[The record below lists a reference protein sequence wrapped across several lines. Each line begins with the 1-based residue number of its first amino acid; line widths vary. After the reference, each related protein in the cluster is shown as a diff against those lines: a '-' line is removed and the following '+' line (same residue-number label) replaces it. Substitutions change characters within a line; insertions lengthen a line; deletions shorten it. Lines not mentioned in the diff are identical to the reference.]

1 MVDLPIKV
9 VIFHSFLYVYQ
20 RAIMDEIEGPHRNV
34 ATNGA
39 VRKGRAP
46 KKPVGEPS
54 VYSAARMGI
63 YHRCMVNPQKWMV
76 SQGPKNDQFSD
87 SIPSG
92 NLT

>member
-1 MVDLPIKV
+1 
-9 VIFHSFLYVYQ
+9 
-20 RAIMDEIEGPHRNV
+20 MDEIEGPHRNV

-39 VRKGRAP
+39 VRKGSAP

-92 NLT
+92 NLTQLLKITIYSGFTH